1 MTINKD
7 EIQEYFNSDDGK
19 AVFEELL
26 KNEIANKGY
35 KAPEEI
41 TGLSNKNRELLA
53 EIAKKNEKIKKSD
66 EKYLTILQKHGIMD
80 VEDLDNFLSTSPQ
93 KKTES
98 EEINRKLQRLER
110 ELEAERKS
118 KADYETALKQQKE
131 KFFNAEKQTAIL
143 KALSAVGVDESATD
157 VLSVYFDRLAK
168 VEEDETGN
176 LSILADD
183 GVQSKSL
190 IDYVSEW
197 SKTDKA
203 KNYIKA
209 TSNAG
214 AGTVG
219 SKLQSKAKMTREQI
233 AQLPDRAERYKAMK
247 ENGYLE

>member
-53 EIAKKNEKIKKSD
+53 
-66 EKYLTILQKHGIMD
+66 IMD